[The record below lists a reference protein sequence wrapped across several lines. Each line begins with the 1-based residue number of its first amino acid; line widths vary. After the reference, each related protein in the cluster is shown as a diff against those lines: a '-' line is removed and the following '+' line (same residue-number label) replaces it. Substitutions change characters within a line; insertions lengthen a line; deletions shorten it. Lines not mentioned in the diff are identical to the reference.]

1 LLTKSDL
8 AHELHVMTM
17 VETLN
22 GFKDREPGEPG
33 RVKPARYLVQIF
45 APASCDEVAWTAESA
60 GPFMAFARGDVL
72 NSSLWDPGD
81 LPAELLNNILIV
93 VGVEHVLWE
102 SDEAVSHLV
111 LVYTAVA
118 PDTRATRLARDALR
132 RRYGP
137 GAAAG

>member
-1 LLTKSDL
+1 
-8 AHELHVMTM
+8 M
-17 VETLN
+17 VQTLN
-22 GFKDREPGEPG
+22 EVKDSEPGDLG
-33 RVKPARYLVQIF
+33 RRKPARHLVQIF
-45 APASCDEVAWTAESA
+45 APGSCDEVAWTAESA
-60 GPFMAFARGDVL
+60 GPFVAFARGDVL

-81 LPAELLNNILIV
+81 LPAELRNHILV
-93 VGVEHVLWE
+93 VVSVEHVLWE
-102 SDEAVSHLV
+102 SDKAVSHLV